1 MENSFERFS
10 LEKGEST
17 YYGKNTNE
25 VDSNTNS
32 DTYNTHNGTDHLDHL
47 FDNNSHMNYT
57 YDKNTT
63 TSIDHND
70 NNSYTYNLSNNPSLN
85 NSYNNSPLSTSKKN
99 PIIYNHSSP
108 LSNNIRS
115 PISYNHNNPISPR
128 NNYNNP
134 TNLNN
139 NQNFNNNDNY
149 IDECHDS
156 LVRRIKKLKHFMK
169 NLSTQQNSAVKDAE
183 SAKMKITEAAEQM
196 HRIVEEDKEKLLRET
211 DLYAQNTRHEL
222 EKMDLEVQK
231 NLKASEE
238 FLKFVEDLKASCP
251 PEQIN
256 NHVTSITSMRQQ
268 LDKLNHDVTIG
279 SLKFRVSEVGKFNLL
294 GKVSV
299 SDLDTSDP
307 YIDQPL
313 RVGLIEGSQ
322 MVAGITTSQDKI
334 YVIRELLSTVEI
346 YNTDLSRH
354 KMLKLE
360 GLRKPSDIAADSL
373 SCHVYISD
381 GSGCVFKLHP
391 ETNVLNKLAID
402 VSGDPQGLYVIP
414 SGADNAG
421 NILVTCSDSKQV
433 KEYTNQGDFVRCI
446 KLQQDVLNPW
456 HCVSLDGA
464 GWGGKV
470 LGEKKFIISH
480 GYESGKLHRICS
492 ISDKGKTLSTF
503 GLANGSGSMKL
514 DIPNRIAVDRFGY
527 VFVADRNNDRVVLL
541 SPNLV
546 YVRDI
551 INKFQKIK
559 QPKRLF
565 LDQENGWLY
574 VGLVNGSVHI
584 FQLCDTAPENE
595 AE

>member
-299 SDLDTSDP
+299 SDL
-307 YIDQPL
+307 
-313 RVGLIEGSQ
+313 GWW
-322 MVAGITTSQDKI
+322 
-334 YVIRELLSTVEI
+334 LSGEI
-346 YNTDLSRH
+346 
-354 KMLKLE
+354 
-360 GLRKPSDIAADSL
+360 
-373 SCHVYISD
+373 
-381 GSGCVFKLHP
+381 
-391 ETNVLNKLAID
+391 
-402 VSGDPQGLYVIP
+402 
-414 SGADNAG
+414 
-421 NILVTCSDSKQV
+421 
-433 KEYTNQGDFVRCI
+433 
-446 KLQQDVLNPW
+446 
-456 HCVSLDGA
+456 
-464 GWGGKV
+464 
-470 LGEKKFIISH
+470 
-480 GYESGKLHRICS
+480 
-492 ISDKGKTLSTF
+492 
-503 GLANGSGSMKL
+503 
-514 DIPNRIAVDRFGY
+514 
-527 VFVADRNNDRVVLL
+527 
-541 SPNLV
+541 
-546 YVRDI
+546 
-551 INKFQKIK
+551 
-559 QPKRLF
+559 
-565 LDQENGWLY
+565 
-574 VGLVNGSVHI
+574 
-584 FQLCDTAPENE
+584 
-595 AE
+595 